1 MNHLDIVVGQTV
13 TWKGQTALVRKVVLP
28 EVLLDKEDGTFEWVL
43 EQNLAIENEDIPYV
57 D

>member
-1 MNHLDIVVGQTV
+1 MNHLDITVGQAV
-13 TWKGQTALVRKVVLP
+13 TWKGQAALVRKIVLP

-43 EQNLAIENEDIPYV
+43 EQDLAEENEDIPYV